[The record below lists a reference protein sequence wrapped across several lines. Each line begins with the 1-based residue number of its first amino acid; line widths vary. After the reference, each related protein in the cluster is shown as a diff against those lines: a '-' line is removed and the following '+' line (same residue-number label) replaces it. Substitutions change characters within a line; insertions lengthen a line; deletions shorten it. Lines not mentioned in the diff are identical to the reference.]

1 MVSQLDSYVEK
12 QITVITTDGQQ
23 YSGILK
29 GFDQAINLFISNSTL
44 TIWESVRED
53 VYTDNIIIR
62 GDTVVA
68 IALTNNEPLPEEA
81 PPIKSII

>member
-44 TIWESVRED
+44 TI
-53 VYTDNIIIR
+53 
-62 GDTVVA
+62 
-68 IALTNNEPLPEEA
+68 
-81 PPIKSII
+81 